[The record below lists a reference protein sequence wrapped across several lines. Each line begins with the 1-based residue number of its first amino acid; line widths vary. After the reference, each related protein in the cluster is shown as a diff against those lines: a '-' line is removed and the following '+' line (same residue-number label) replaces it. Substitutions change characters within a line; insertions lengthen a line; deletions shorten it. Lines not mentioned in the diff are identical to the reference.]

1 MDFKALVYQVI
12 DDAESLADGGIDLES
27 ACHQA
32 WGSMLVALV
41 QIRRLDEDEQLVW
54 HTMIEIQRR
63 STTVKAL
70 GKGQI
75 SQELALKGNPIPDTT
90 LWRILTSLHDK
101 KLARRPN
108 GKTWSAVNIQEIL
121 GSQSAPREA
130 AR

>member
-12 DDAESLADGGIDLES
+12 DDAEQLSEGGMDLES

-32 WGSMLVALV
+32 WGSLLVALV

-54 HTMIEIQRR
+54 STMIEIQRR
-63 STTVKAL
+63 STTVKSL
-70 GKGQI
+70 GKGLI
-75 SQELALKGNPIPDTT
+75 SQELALKGKSIPDTT

-121 GSQSAPREA
+121 GSQSSTHKAVR
-130 AR
+130 